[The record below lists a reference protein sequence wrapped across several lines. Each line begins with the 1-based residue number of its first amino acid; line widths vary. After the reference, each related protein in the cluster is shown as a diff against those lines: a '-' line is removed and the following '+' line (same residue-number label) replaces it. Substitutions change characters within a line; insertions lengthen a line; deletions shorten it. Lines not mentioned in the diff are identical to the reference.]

1 MASVDQKLHDKIAA
15 GLADQRVSPAI
26 LALKMTRENRHV
38 NEAMLGYLVSYIIFM
53 ADQEMVPM
61 PLAEIHQTCK
71 QLRYSLEEL
80 GLTGIVRK
88 DEPMNEFLLT

>member
-1 MASVDQKLHDKIAA
+1 MASIDQKLHDKIAA

-26 LALKMTRENRHV
+26 LALKMTRENRYV
-38 NEAMLGYLVSYIIFM
+38 NEAMLGYFINYVIMMSE
-53 ADQEMVPM
+53 QEMVPL
-61 PLAEIHQTCK
+61 PLADIHSICK

-88 DEPMNEFLLT
+88 QEPMNEFLLT

>member
-38 NEAMLGYLVSYIIFM
+38 NEAMLGYLVSYVIFM
-53 ADQEMVPM
+53 ADQEVIPM
-61 PLAEIHQTCK
+61 PLAEVQQICK
-71 QLRYSLEEL
+71 TL
-80 GLTGIVRK
+80 
-88 DEPMNEFLLT
+88 